1 MCKIVLLQ
9 MTKEKWKYPGDEAQ
23 ENDSASI
30 QVNFVAATWFSDGE
44 LFYMEH
50 SFNIII

>member
-1 MCKIVLLQ
+1 MCKIVVLH
-9 MTKEKWKYPGDEAQ
+9 MTKDKWKYPGYDAQ

-30 QVNFVAATWFSDGE
+30 QVNFIPATWFSDVE